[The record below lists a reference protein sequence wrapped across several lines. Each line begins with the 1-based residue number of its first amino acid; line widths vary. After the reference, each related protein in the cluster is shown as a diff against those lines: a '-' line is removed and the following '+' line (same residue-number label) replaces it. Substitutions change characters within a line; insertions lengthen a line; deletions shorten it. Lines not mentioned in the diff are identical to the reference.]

1 MFWFG
6 FDFSLQAMVNQGD
19 IVECA
24 TIGLKDS
31 LKGHV
36 PVGLCVL
43 RSGMQSLHM
52 KLEETEIN
60 EVSYG

>member
-6 FDFSLQAMVNQGD
+6 SDSSLQAMVNQGD

-43 RSGMQSLHM
+43 RSGLLSLPF
-52 KLEETEIN
+52 T
-60 EVSYG
+60 